1 VAQNTAH
8 HGSGGP
14 RYWMHAN
21 MLTLN
26 GKRMSK
32 STGNTLL
39 PMELFT
45 GFNDILSKGFA
56 PSVVRFFI
64 LQAHYRSTLDFSNDA
79 LVAAEKGYQRLMEA
93 WKTLKGLAPTGATG
107 TSVQAWKDSCYAA
120 MDDDFNSPILI
131 SKLFDMV
138 PRINAAAEGK
148 EGFAAADLD
157 LLRSTFQAM
166 LFDVLGLEEPRGGDA
181 AHVTDALVQLII
193 ELRNEARKGKDF
205 ATSDRLRDALAKAGV
220 ILKDGKEGTTYTVQ

>member
-1 VAQNTAH
+1 
-8 HGSGGP
+8 
-14 RYWMHAN
+14 MHAN

-56 PSVVRFFI
+56 PTVVRFFI

-79 LVAAEKGYQRLMEA
+79 LVAAEKGYLRLMDA
-93 WKTLKGLAPTGATG
+93 WKALQTLQPSGAST
-107 TSVQAWKDSCYAA
+107 TDLTTWKSECYAA
-120 MDDDFNSPILI
+120 MDDDFNSPMLI
-131 SKLFDMV
+131 SKLFEMV

-148 EGFAAADLD
+148 EDFSADELTS
-157 LLRSTFQAM
+157 LRTSFKAL
-166 LFDVLGLEEPRGGDA
+166 LFDVLGLEEPRSGDSA
-181 AHVTDALVQLII
+181 RVTEALVQLII

-205 ATSDRLRDALAKAGV
+205 ATSDRLRDALAAAGV
-220 ILKDGKEGTTYTVQ
+220 ILKDGKDGTTYTVQ